1 VPGPRLRLAYDATAC
16 LGARTGVG
24 VFTEEVL
31 ARLGPRDDLDV
42 TAYAVTW
49 SGRGRL
55 GSVVP
60 EGVRVVTRP
69 MAARPLREAW
79 RRADVPPIEW
89 WTGPVDVVHG
99 PNFVVPPARHAA
111 RVVTVHDLTPVRFP
125 ELCTADTLAYP
136 GLIRRALRGGAWI
149 HTPSQFVADEV
160 VEAFGADPARVVAI
174 PNGVTEIGPDVTGRD
189 AAEGVRLAGSA
200 RYLLAIGTIEP
211 RKDLPWLV
219 DAFDVLAAS
228 HRDVSLVVAGPDGW
242 GVADFERAVAR
253 AAHRARI
260 VRLGWVGP
268 DQRAALL
275 RGATALAYP
284 SRYEGFGLPPLE
296 AMAAGVPVVATDAGA
311 LPEVLGDAAEL
322 VPVGAGLAP
331 TARADALA
339 DALARVLDD
348 DAHRARLVTAG
359 RERAATYSWDATTA
373 RLVDLYRLAA
383 G

>member
-1 VPGPRLRLAYDATAC
+1 MPGPRLRLAYDATAC

-311 LPEVLGDAAEL
+311 LPEVLGDAADL

>member
-1 VPGPRLRLAYDATAC
+1 MPGPRLRLAYDATAC
-16 LGARTGVG
+16 LGPRTGVG

-60 EGVRVVTRP
+60 EGVRVATRP

-260 VRLGWVGP
+260 VRFGWVGP

-311 LPEVLGDAAEL
+311 LPEVLGDAADL

>member
-1 VPGPRLRLAYDATAC
+1 M
-16 LGARTGVG
+16 
-24 VFTEEVL
+24 
-31 ARLGPRDDLDV
+31 

-60 EGVRVVTRP
+60 EGVRVATRP

-79 RRADVPPIEW
+79 RRAEVPPIEW

-160 VEAFGADPARVVAI
+160 IEAFGADPARVVAI

-189 AAEGVRLAGSA
+189 AAEGMRLAGSA

-228 HRDVSLVVAGPDGW
+228 HPDVSLVVAGPDGW
-242 GVADFERAVAR
+242 GVDDFDRAVAR
-253 AAHRARI
+253 ATHRARI
-260 VRLGWVGP
+260 VRLGWVDP

-275 RGATALAYP
+275 RGAAALAYP

-311 LPEVLGDAAEL
+311 LPEVLGDAADL
-322 VPVGAGLAP
+322 VPVGADLAP
-331 TARADALA
+331 TVRADALA
-339 DALARVLDD
+339 AALARVLDD
-348 DAHRARLVTAG
+348 DAHRAHLVTAG
-359 RERAATYSWDATTA
+359 RERAAAYSWDTTTA

>member
-1 VPGPRLRLAYDATAC
+1 MPGPRLRLAYDATAC

>member
-1 VPGPRLRLAYDATAC
+1 MPGPRLRLAYDATAC

-260 VRLGWVGP
+260 VRFGWVGP

-311 LPEVLGDAAEL
+311 LPEVLGDAADL

>member
-1 VPGPRLRLAYDATAC
+1 
-16 LGARTGVG
+16 

-31 ARLGPRDDLDV
+31 ARLGRRDDLDV
-42 TAYAVTW
+42 TAYSVTW
-49 SGRGRL
+49 SGRGGL
-55 GSVVP
+55 GAVVP
-60 EGVRVVTRP
+60 EGVRLATRP

-125 ELCTADTLAYP
+125 ELCTSDTLAYP

-160 VEAFGADPARVVAI
+160 VAAFGADPARVVAI

-189 AAEGVRLAGSA
+189 AAEGVRLAGSE
-200 RYLLAIGTIEP
+200 RYLLTIGTIEP

-219 DAFDVLAAS
+219 DAFDVLAAN

-242 GVADFERAVAR
+242 GVDDFDRAVAR
-253 AAHRARI
+253 ATHRARI

-268 DQRAALL
+268 DHRAALL

-296 AMAAGVPVVATDAGA
+296 AMAAGVAVVATDAGA
-311 LPEVLGDAAEL
+311 LPEVLGDAADL
-322 VPVGAGLAP
+322 VPVGADLAP
-331 TARADALA
+331 TVRADALA

-359 RERAATYSWDATTA
+359 RERAAAYSWDTTTA
-373 RLVDLYRLAA
+373 RLVDLYRLAV

>member
-260 VRLGWVGP
+260 VRFGWVGP

-311 LPEVLGDAAEL
+311 RPEVLGDAADL

>member
-1 VPGPRLRLAYDATAC
+1 MPGPRLRLAYDATAC

-60 EGVRVVTRP
+60 EGVRVATRP

-311 LPEVLGDAAEL
+311 RPEVLGDAADL